1 MESSV
6 KHLCDSNVNEVGHL
20 TQNIAMYQ
28 SKLYKLRIFIFFYL
42 FVFTVLSNSMH
53 SVNNHGNT
61 SYLSDKRANISLRT
75 VCSLNNHH
83 PWKHFLLF
91 FRQKREHKIEKLMTK
106 KTLEKD
112 EIQAILTSVDI
123 QDSDEEEDDENDQE
137 PEIKPTQQEEQR
149 TQLETVAEVS

>member
-1 MESSV
+1 
-6 KHLCDSNVNEVGHL
+6 
-20 TQNIAMYQ
+20 
-28 SKLYKLRIFIFFYL
+28 
-42 FVFTVLSNSMH
+42 
-53 SVNNHGNT
+53 
-61 SYLSDKRANISLRT
+61 
-75 VCSLNNHH
+75 
-83 PWKHFLLF
+83 
-91 FRQKREHKIEKLMTK
+91 MTK